1 MDDNAGGMLDIRGTV
16 LRGLIGTSFALR
28 GSGNFR
34 VPPPGLPRVS
44 FPWVCRMGTVCVPR
58 LDQFTMSHP

>member
-34 VPPPGLPRVS
+34 VPPSRTAQSQLPLGL
-44 FPWVCRMGTVCVPR
+44 
-58 LDQFTMSHP
+58 